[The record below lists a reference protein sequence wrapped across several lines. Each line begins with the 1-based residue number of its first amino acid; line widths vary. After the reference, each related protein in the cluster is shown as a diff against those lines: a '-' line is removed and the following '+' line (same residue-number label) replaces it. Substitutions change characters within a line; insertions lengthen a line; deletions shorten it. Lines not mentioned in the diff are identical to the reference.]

1 MIIKV
6 AFSFAKKEVS
16 TRRVSILSYN
26 YYRFVKELVDD
37 NRLVVEY
44 CGTKSM
50 IADMLTKALPKEQ
63 HLKLTELAGLN
74 NVP

>member
-1 MIIKV
+1 M
-6 AFSFAKKEVS
+6 
-16 TRRVSILSYN
+16 
-26 YYRFVKELVDD
+26 DD